1 MTIIIIIADNTWE
14 ECSALVWEERE
25 GLLPVAA
32 AEREREGLLPVAAAE
47 RELEWEEMPPTASA
61 RELRLPAGA
70 EGVCE
75 ELPPAASRREELHP
89 PEYL

>member
-32 AEREREGLLPVAAAE
+32 AER
-47 RELEWEEMPPTASA
+47 EWEEMPPTASA

-75 ELPPAASRREELHP
+75 ELPPAASRREELQP